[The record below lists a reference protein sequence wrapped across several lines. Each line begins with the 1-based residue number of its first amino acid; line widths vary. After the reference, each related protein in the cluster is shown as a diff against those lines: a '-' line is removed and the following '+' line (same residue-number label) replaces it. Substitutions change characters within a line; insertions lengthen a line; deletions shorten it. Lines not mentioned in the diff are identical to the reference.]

1 MLNCK
6 PTLLNSTGLLGR
18 SPMECARIDTLMC
31 QRTTGKRRRGRFAAI
46 LLLTA
51 VVAAAQTPAEPLR
64 PNWRRIAGSTVDL
77 ALAGPATGSVS
88 RVWFS
93 EDGSRLYAQ
102 TASGKVFESTD
113 LENWSLTASPM
124 PISGA
129 SPVSAGRSPGSGAKL
144 VRHPRESRRLFA
156 LGEHLYRSD
165 DGGSSWTNIT
175 SFGYRSVIGSGQR
188 DLAISPAD
196 PDLLIIANDY
206 GVWRS
211 ADAGLSWSSLNQ
223 SLPNLPVRRILAT
236 PAGLA
241 GARVI
246 VEGAGLLEAQP
257 GGDRE
262 WRTIADP
269 NLASALE
276 ADVARRRSIST
287 ALGIEITAA
296 AGSGDILYA
305 GASDGRIWISS
316 DRGQTW
322 RASRVA
328 TGGAVA
334 NFYVDSQESRIA
346 LAVTTGKGA
355 RVLRTIN
362 TGVTWD
368 DISNNLPDVAARAL
382 AVDRPSGA
390 AYVATDG
397 GLFYATVDMD
407 RAGPAPLWTPLS
419 SSLPAAPATDVML
432 DPGANQLY
440 VALDGYGVFAAAAPH
455 RARQMRVVN
464 AADFSARPAAPGS
477 LVSVI
482 GGRISRARAGELNF
496 PILDASDGES
506 QIQVPFE
513 ATASSGSSISLALD
527 SAGRQFTFGVPFQA
541 VSPSIFIDRT
551 GAPMLLEAD
560 SGMMFDPRNA
570 ARSGSRIQILTTGL
584 GRVRPDWPTGMTA
597 PLQQPPSVR
606 ATVTAFLDRTPVEV
620 LSATLAPGYIGLYLV
635 EIRLPAL
642 VNAGPAELYIAADGQ
657 ESNRVSIQ
665 VEP

>member
-1 MLNCK
+1 M
-6 PTLLNSTGLLGR
+6 
-18 SPMECARIDTLMC
+18 DTLMC
-31 QRTTGKRRRGRFAAI
+31 QRTTGEQARGRFAAI

-51 VVAAAQTPAEPLR
+51 VAAVAQTPAESLR

-77 ALAGPATGSVS
+77 ALAGPATGPVS

-102 TASGKVFESTD
+102 TASGRVFESAD
-113 LENWSLTASPM
+113 LENWSLTAT
-124 PISGA
+124 
-129 SPVSAGRSPGSGAKL
+129 PVAIPGVAPATAVRSPAAGA
-144 VRHPRESRRLFA
+144 RMFQHPRESRRIFA
-156 LGEHLYRSD
+156 LGAHLYRSD
-165 DGGSSWTNIT
+165 DGGLSWTNIT
-175 SFGYRSVIGSGQR
+175 AFGYGSVIGSGQH
-188 DLAISPAD
+188 DLAISPTD

-211 ADAGLSWSSLNQ
+211 ADGGLSWSGLNQ
-223 SLPNLPVRRILAT
+223 LLPNLPVRRILAT
-236 PAGLA
+236 PVGLA
-241 GARVI
+241 GARVV

-262 WRTIADP
+262 WRAIADP
-269 NLASALE
+269 NLMSVLE
-276 ADVARRRSIST
+276 ADVVRRRSISL

-322 RASRVA
+322 RGSRIAS
-328 TGGAVA
+328 GGAIE

-346 LAVTTGKGA
+346 LAVVAGKGA
-355 RVLRTIN
+355 HVLRTIN

-368 DISNNLPDVAARAL
+368 DISNNLPDVAARAI

-390 AYVATDG
+390 AYIATDG

-407 RAGPAPLWTPLS
+407 RAGPAPLWAHLS
-419 SSLPAAPATDVML
+419 SSLPAVPATDVML

-440 VALDGYGVFAAAAPH
+440 IALDGYGVFAAAAPH

-464 AADFSARPAAPGS
+464 AADFSSRPAAPGS

-496 PILDASDGES
+496 PILDANDGES

-513 ATASSGSSISLALD
+513 AVASSGSSISLALD
-527 SAGRQFTFGVPFQA
+527 SAGRQITFGVPFQA
-541 VSPSIFIDRT
+541 VSPSIFIDRA
-551 GAPMLLEAD
+551 GAPMLVEAD

-606 ATVTAFLDRTPVEV
+606 ATVAAFLDRAPVEV
-620 LSATLAPGYIGLYLV
+620 LSATLAPGYVGLYLV

-642 VNAGPAELYIAADGQ
+642 VNAGPAELYITADGQ